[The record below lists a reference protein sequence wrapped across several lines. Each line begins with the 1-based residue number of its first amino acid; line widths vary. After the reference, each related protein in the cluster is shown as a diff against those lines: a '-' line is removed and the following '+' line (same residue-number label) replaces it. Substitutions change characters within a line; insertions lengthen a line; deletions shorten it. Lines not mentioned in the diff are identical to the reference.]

1 MSSMPVNQMGRLV
14 LSMARASIAAE
25 MQVRRATSEAAAATS
40 EAAAA
45 TSEAAAATSE
55 AAAATVEQEG
65 HGEGLNEVKIQKRY

>member
-1 MSSMPVNQMGRLV
+1 MPVNQMGRLV

-45 TSEAAAATSE
+45 T
-55 AAAATVEQEG
+55 VEQEG

>member
-45 TSEAAAATSE
+45 TSEAAAAT
-55 AAAATVEQEG
+55 VEQEG

>member
-25 MQVRRATSEAAAATS
+25 MQVRRATSEAASS
-40 EAAAA
+40 EAAA
-45 TSEAAAATSE
+45 T
-55 AAAATVEQEG
+55 ATVEQEG

>member
-25 MQVRRATSEAAAATS
+25 MQVRRATSEAAAAT
-40 EAAAA
+40 
-45 TSEAAAATSE
+45 
-55 AAAATVEQEG
+55 VEQEG

>member
-25 MQVRRATSEAAAATS
+25 MQVRRATSEAAAASS
-40 EAAAA
+40 EAAA
-45 TSEAAAATSE
+45 T
-55 AAAATVEQEG
+55 ATVEQEG

>member
-45 TSEAAAATSE
+45 T
-55 AAAATVEQEG
+55 VEQEG

>member
-45 TSEAAAATSE
+45 T
-55 AAAATVEQEG
+55 VDQEG